1 LEHLEHFGLARDPFR
16 NEVNLEFW
24 FSSRAHVEVGRRLRR
39 CVEQGKEL
47 CVLVG
52 EVGSGTTTVARA
64 LIEQLDVERFEA
76 GVLVLPRGAEP
87 DALRAAI
94 ARQLG
99 VEEPASGRGDALR
112 QLHGHLVALREA
124 DRRAVIAIDEAQTI
138 GTEALAELRALSNL
152 EHDDRRL
159 LTIVLIGTPQLETA
173 LARDPDLLAR
183 VELRLRLEAL
193 GQADAHAYLAH
204 RLEVAGGDANL
215 FDADVL
221 AAIVEVAGGLPRRL
235 NVLADS
241 TLFEAHMEGRPR
253 PTCADVE
260 RAARDLPWGDSIG
273 AGVTFSRAGVT
284 AVELEKEDD
293 ALGLDDSFEAA
304 PALES
309 LRDAGS
315 SASFRDLDLPDLEAD
330 LGASVADELENVLM
344 PDDDDDGR
352 TGPRRN
358 AALERTV
365 REEEIAADLIG
376 PEQTAPGAWRTAAP
390 VDDDNEIT
398 ASRQPATQ
406 GRVAGSIGGRGQAES
421 QLLPDADELDGLFV
435 DLVDEAEPE

>member
-1 LEHLEHFGLARDPFR
+1 LEHLEHFSLARDPFR

-52 EVGSGTTTVARA
+52 EVGSGTTTVSRA
-64 LIEQLDVERFEA
+64 LIEQLDPDRFEA
-76 GVLVLPRGAEP
+76 GALVLPRGAEP

-94 ARQLG
+94 ALQLG
-99 VEEPASGRGDALR
+99 VEEPASGRSEALR
-112 QLHGHLVALREA
+112 QLHGHLVALHDA
-124 DRRAVIAIDEAQTI
+124 NRRAVVVIDEAQSI
-138 GTEALAELRALSNL
+138 SAEALAELRALTNL
-152 EHDDRRL
+152 EHDDGRL
-159 LTIVLIGTPQLETA
+159 LTIVLVGSPQLETV

-193 GQADAHAYLAH
+193 GPADAQAYLSH
-204 RLEVAGGDANL
+204 RLAVAGGDAAL

-221 AAIVEVAGGLPRRL
+221 AAIVDVAGGLPRRL
-235 NVLADS
+235 NALADS
-241 TLFEAHMEGRPR
+241 TLFEAHIEGRPR
-253 PTCADVE
+253 PVCADVE
-260 RAARDLPWGDSIG
+260 RAARDLPWGDSVS
-273 AGVTFSRAGVT
+273 AGITFSRAGVT

-293 ALGLDDSFEAA
+293 GLGLDDSFEAA
-304 PALES
+304 PSLES

-315 SASFRDLDLPDLEAD
+315 SASFRDLDLPDLEGD
-330 LGASVADELENVLM
+330 LGASVADELENALL
-344 PDDDDDGR
+344 PDDDAR

-365 REEEIAADLIG
+365 REEEISADLIG

-398 ASRQPATQ
+398 ASRQPARQ
-406 GRVAGSIGGRGQAES
+406 GRVAGTIGGRGQAES

>member
-16 NEVNLEFW
+16 NEVDLEFW

-64 LIEQLDVERFEA
+64 LIEQLDAERFEA
-76 GVLVLPRGAEP
+76 GLLVLPRGAEP

-99 VEEPASGRGDALR
+99 VEEPATGRSEALR
-112 QLHGHLVALREA
+112 QLHGHLVALRDA
-124 DRRAVIAIDEAQTI
+124 NRRAVVAIDEAQTI

-152 EHDDRRL
+152 EHDDGRL
-159 LTIVLIGTPQLETA
+159 LTIVLVGSPQLEIA
-173 LARDPDLLAR
+173 LASDPDLFAR

-193 GQADAHAYLAH
+193 GQADAQAYLAH
-204 RLEVAGGDANL
+204 RLEVAGGDTTL

-221 AAIVEVAGGLPRRL
+221 AAIVDVAGGLPRRL
-235 NVLADS
+235 NALADS
-241 TLFEAHMEGRPR
+241 TLFEAHIESRPR
-253 PTCADVE
+253 PVRADVE
-260 RAARDLPWGDSIG
+260 RAARDLPWGDSVG
-273 AGVTFSRAGVT
+273 AGAMSVLFATPIA
-284 AVELEKEDD
+284 LEKDDD

-304 PALES
+304 PSLES

-330 LGASVADELENVLM
+330 LGMSVADELENALLA
-344 PDDDDDGR
+344 DDDSR
-352 TGPRRN
+352 TGARRS
-358 AALERTV
+358 ATLERTV
-365 REEEIAADLIG
+365 REEEISADLIG

-390 VDDDNEIT
+390 VGDDNEIT
-398 ASRQPATQ
+398 ASRKSGRQ
-406 GRVAGSIGGRGQAES
+406 GQVAGSIGGRGREES

>member
-1 LEHLEHFGLARDPFR
+1 MEHLEHFGLARDPFR

-64 LIEQLDVERFEA
+64 LIEQLDAERFEA

-99 VEEPASGRGDALR
+99 VEEPATGRSEALR

-124 DRRAVIAIDEAQTI
+124 DRRAVVAIDEAQTI
-138 GTEALAELRALSNL
+138 SAEALAELRALSNL
-152 EHDDRRL
+152 EHDDGRL

-193 GQADAHAYLAH
+193 GQADAQAYLAH
-204 RLEVAGGDANL
+204 RLEVAGGDTNL

-221 AAIVEVAGGLPRRL
+221 AAIVDVAGGLPRRL
-235 NVLADS
+235 NALADS
-241 TLFEAHMEGRPR
+241 TLFEAHIEGRAR
-253 PTCADVE
+253 PVCADVE
-260 RAARDLPWGDSIG
+260 RAARDLPWGDSVS

-344 PDDDDDGR
+344 PEDER
-352 TGPRRN
+352 TIARRS
-358 AALERTV
+358 ASLERTV

-398 ASRQPATQ
+398 ASRQPGRQ

>member
-1 LEHLEHFGLARDPFR
+1 MEHLEHFGLTRDPFR

-24 FSSRAHVEVGRRLRR
+24 FSSRAHVEAGRRLRR

-52 EVGSGTTTVARA
+52 EVGSGTTTLARA
-64 LIEQLDVERFEA
+64 LIEQLDADRFEA

-99 VEEPASGRGDALR
+99 IDEPANGRSDALR

-124 DRRAVIAIDEAQTI
+124 DRRAVVAIDEAQTI
-138 GTEALAELRALSNL
+138 SAEALAELRALSNL
-152 EHDDRRL
+152 EHDDGRL
-159 LTIVLIGTPQLETA
+159 LTIVLIGTPQLEKA

-193 GQADAHAYLAH
+193 GQADAEAYLAH
-204 RLEVAGGDANL
+204 RLDVAGGDADL

-221 AAIVEVAGGLPRRL
+221 AAIVDVAGGLPRRL

-241 TLFEAHMEGRPR
+241 TLFEAHMEGRSR
-253 PTCADVE
+253 PICADVE
-260 RAARDLPWGDSIG
+260 RAARDLPWGDSID
-273 AGVTFSRAGVT
+273 AGITFSRAGVT

-304 PALES
+304 PSLES

-315 SASFRDLDLPDLEAD
+315 SQSLSALDLPDLEAD
-330 LGASVADELENVLM
+330 LGASVADELENVLLS
-344 PDDDDDGR
+344 DDDSR
-352 TGPRRN
+352 TGPRRT
-358 AALERTV
+358 AGLERTV
-365 REEEIAADLIG
+365 REEEISADLIG
-376 PEQTAPGAWRTAAP
+376 PEQTAPGVWRTAAP

-398 ASRQPATQ
+398 ASRQPV
-406 GRVAGSIGGRGQAES
+406 RQARARKDA

>member
-64 LIEQLDVERFEA
+64 LIEQLDAERFEA

-99 VEEPASGRGDALR
+99 VDEPASGRSEALR

-124 DRRAVIAIDEAQTI
+124 NRRAVVAIDEAQTI
-138 GTEALAELRALSNL
+138 SAEALAELRALSNL
-152 EHDDRRL
+152 EHDDGRL
-159 LTIVLIGTPQLETA
+159 LTIVLIGSPQLETA

-193 GQADAHAYLAH
+193 GQADAQAYLMH
-204 RLEVAGGDANL
+204 RLEVAGGDPDL

-221 AAIVEVAGGLPRRL
+221 DAIVDVAGGLPRRL
-235 NVLADS
+235 NALADS
-241 TLFEAHMEGRPR
+241 TLFEAHMEGRTR
-253 PTCADVE
+253 PVCADVE

-304 PALES
+304 PSLES
-309 LRDAGS
+309 LRDADS
-315 SASFRDLDLPDLEAD
+315 SASFRDLDLSDLDAD
-330 LGASVADELENVLM
+330 AGASVADELENVLM
-344 PDDDDDGR
+344 SDDDSR

-358 AALERTV
+358 VSLERTV

-376 PEQTAPGAWRTAAP
+376 PEQTAPGVWRTAAP

-398 ASRQPATQ
+398 ASRQPARQ
-406 GRVAGSIGGRGQAES
+406 GRVAGSIGGRGEAES

-435 DLVDEAEPE
+435 DLVDEAESD